1 MSIPFRFSLTSFFV
15 LLVLSQCFAQRKPL
29 LPDGNT
35 QTMNLPLRDF
45 ESLELL
51 WLDGRIDIEFGADS
65 NSLQI
70 LADANIMRLIRVD
83 NTNNTLKIEVD
94 GNAQNR
100 LWLEDDKTTLKIR
113 SRSQPASIEYKCN
126 ANATLRGLSA
136 KTLAL
141 EHDMNGN
148 LEMSGTADS
157 LVVRKDN
164 NGALYASGLQV
175 GVADVVIDGNGDV
188 QLNARRFVRRESAGN
203 GGIANAGETA
213 SAPGPAIPRV
223 KVSFYN
229 NRAKKGDFYVTGI
242 NEAGKK
248 FSYGLSLGAFAK
260 QSEYLPVGTRVY
272 QNDRFG
278 KLLTTLGE
286 KDDNQ
291 IVRLY

>member
-1 MSIPFRFSLTSFFV
+1 MIHSFRFALIPLFT
-15 LLVLSQCFAQRKPL
+15 LLALSQCLAQRKPL

-45 ESLELL
+45 ERLELL

-65 NSLQI
+65 NSLSI
-70 LADANIMRLIRVD
+70 LSDANIMRLIRVD
-83 NTNNTLKIEVD
+83 NTNNTLKIEVE
-94 GNAQNR
+94 GNGQNR
-100 LWLEDDKTTLKIR
+100 LWLEDDKTMLKIR

-126 ANATLRGLSA
+126 ANATLRGLST

-148 LEMSGTADS
+148 LDMAGTVDS

-188 QLNARRFVRRESAGN
+188 QLNARRFIRRESAGN
-203 GGIANAGETA
+203 GGIANAGET
-213 SAPGPAIPRV
+213 SAEAGPALPRV

-272 QNDRFG
+272 QDNRFG
-278 KLLTTLGE
+278 KLLATLGE

-291 IVRLY
+291 VVKLY